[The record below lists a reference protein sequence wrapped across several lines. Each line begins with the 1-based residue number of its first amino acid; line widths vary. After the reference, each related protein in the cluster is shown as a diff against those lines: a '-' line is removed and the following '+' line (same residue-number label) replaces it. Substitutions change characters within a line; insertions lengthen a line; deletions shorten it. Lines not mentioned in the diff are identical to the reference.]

1 MVTLRVRHTSTGM
14 VMRRTVLPAVLVALS
29 LSACGFSD
37 ADGDS
42 DGSGSAGPTG
52 SPATASAPAPATEVT
67 LNERGNIPAQLGE
80 VIPVRAATAPD
91 QPPLLTLSVE
101 EIDVDPVCDDDSEV
115 PPENGHYIALRL
127 VATASDQFDP
137 RVTTAV
143 ADYDFS
149 VIGADGATYDPVT
162 EEGRDCFGPPRLVQ
176 NMRIGPGYEYEGW
189 MVLDV
194 PVTSGALVYAPGDDG
209 PNRWEWQF

>member
-42 DGSGSAGPTG
+42 GGSGPTG
-52 SPATASAPAPATEVT
+52 STGGPATASAPATDVT
-67 LNERGNIPAQLGE
+67 LNARGNIPTQLGE
-80 VIPVRAATAPD
+80 AIPVRAATAPD
-91 QPPLLTLSVE
+91 QAPLLTLSVE
-101 EIDVDPVCDDDSEV
+101 EVDVDPVCDDDSEV
-115 PPENGHYIALRL
+115 PPDNGHYVALRL
-127 VATASDQFDP
+127 VATASGQFDP
-137 RVTTAV
+137 RVTTTI

-162 EEGRDCFGPPRLVQ
+162 PAGRDCFGPPRLVQ
-176 NMRIGPGYEYEGW
+176 NMRIGAGNEYEGW

-209 PNRWEWQF
+209 PNRWEWEF